1 MTEIGPIFASVARQR
16 PAARGIIG
24 LGKCCRNTEWKYV
37 SICNLTEENAS
48 VTTHA
53 RGKKE
58 IEI

>member
-1 MTEIGPIFASVARQR
+1 MTEIGTIFTSVAHHR
-16 PAARGIIG
+16 PEASGAIG

-53 RGKKE
+53 RENKE
-58 IEI
+58 IKI